1 MSDELKD
8 YEKPF
13 FKQYRE
19 MVNEIELLPACDQQ
33 TKVVTMFHKFYND
46 MQENIEA
53 QESISEIQSILM
65 SALKRAAEMLV
76 DLNKN
81 ASIHICEPS
90 TLTIMELN
98 GLCLQLKDMGIGRK

>member
-1 MSDELKD
+1 MSYETKD

-13 FKQYRE
+13 YKEYRE
-19 MVNEIELLPACDQQ
+19 MVNEIEMLPACEQQ
-33 TKVVTMFHKFYND
+33 TKVINMFHKLYND

-65 SALKRAAEMLV
+65 LALKRAAEMLV

-81 ASIHICEPS
+81 ASIHIYEPS

-98 GLCLQLKDMGIGRK
+98 GLCLQLKDMGIGKK